1 LLVTID
7 SSPSDPAL
15 SGNGATMS
23 SSSLATAAPSVASSG
38 GGGGG
43 ATAQQE
49 AALRKLEAER
59 DRLVAE
65 VLTLQEAMSTSK
77 ACEECVP
84 RERERVRTRAGA
96 RARMRHASD
105 RRRLSRL
112 NAHPTIAPRS
122 IPRSHP
128 RRLVKYVESTPEPFA
143 EGAKDG
149 PNPWTQK
156 ASGAPTCCTVV

>member
-1 LLVTID
+1 
-7 SSPSDPAL
+7 
-15 SGNGATMS
+15 MS
-23 SSSLATAAPSVASSG
+23 SASSFAAPSVASGG

-77 ACEECVP
+77 ACEECVK
-84 RERERVRTRAGA
+84 RRGRASARTRA
-96 RARMRHASD
+96 RARRPRKLGAPPAKTFISAPHRPSPAT
-105 RRRLSRL
+105 SRFL
-112 NAHPTIAPRS
+112 
-122 IPRSHP
+122 P

-156 ASGAPTCCTVV
+156 ASGAPQCCSIA

>member
-1 LLVTID
+1 
-7 SSPSDPAL
+7 
-15 SGNGATMS
+15 MS
-23 SSSLATAAPSVASSG
+23 SSSLATAAPSVASS

-77 ACEECVP
+77 ACEECVS
-84 RERERVRTRAGA
+84 RERERERMRAGA
-96 RARMRHASD
+96 RARMRHASV
-105 RRRLSRL
+105 LPPL
-112 NAHPTIAPRS
+112 APPRS
-122 IPRSHP
+122 HPRSHP

-156 ASGAPTCCTVV
+156 ASGAPTCCAVV